1 VTVGNNNSVISYNVS
16 VIPESQETLSN
27 NGITSVEQLKWRLFV
42 TPQLPIGTSVSFQLN
57 VNNLQY
63 INGPG
68 TGTIVG
74 LTTIND
80 GGTTVPQ
87 ATVETET
94 MSYPRP
100 GCSLNIT
107 TQTTQTQN
115 YNLTLSYGETI
126 TGTSLSTLS
135 IPIPQSANGCITKL
149 VQTIDVSLN
158 EIVINGCSCCVVN
171 ETSSPIGIQNHTLER
186 GPS

>member
-1 VTVGNNNSVISYNVS
+1 
-16 VIPESQETLSN
+16 
-27 NGITSVEQLKWRLFV
+27 
-42 TPQLPIGTSVSFQLN
+42 

-63 INGPG
+63 LNGPG

-80 GGTTVPQ
+80 GGSTVPQ
-87 ATVETET
+87 ATIQTQAV
-94 MSYPRP
+94 SYPRP
-100 GCSLNIT
+100 GCSLNT
-107 TQTTQTQN
+107 TVQTTKSQN

-126 TGTSLSTLS
+126 TGTSLSTLT
-135 IPIPQSANGCITKL
+135 ITDPQSAEGCITTL
-149 VQTIDVSLN
+149 VQNINISLN

-186 GPS
+186 GPSLDSPS